1 MDKKRNALIS
11 VTDKTGVVEF
21 AQALAEAGV
30 VIYSTGGTAKLLQEN
45 NVPVTNISDLTE
57 FPEIMNGRVKTLH
70 PKVFGGILAKRNKK
84 EHLQE
89 AELHEIPLFDFI
101 IVNLYRFA
109 ETVSQTGVTLDKALE
124 NIDIGGVTLIRAAAK
139 NHQDVAIITSP
150 VQYAEVLAELKS
162 NKFVLS
168 LATKKKLGVAAFGV
182 TANYDAQ
189 IFNYLSE
196 TINGQDDFAEFY
208 IQPYKKK
215 DVLRYG
221 ENPHQRAAVYESSAG
236 CKTGLLTATQI
247 QGKALSYN
255 NYMDGDAA
263 WLITRSF
270 DDPTV
275 AVIKHANPCG
285 VASDSTLV
293 NAYRRA
299 LATDNVS
306 AFGGIVSLNREVDAD
321 TAGEISKIFTE
332 VIIAPGYSKGAL
344 EIFAEKKNLRLLE
357 MENFHGDPQKV
368 FETRCIDGGIL
379 VQDKDLNLDD
389 STKFEV
395 VSVRKPDQNE
405 WKNLIFGW
413 NIVRW
418 VKSNAV
424 IYVKDQQT
432 IGIGAGQMSRVDS
445 SRIAVEKA
453 GIAGLDLKGS
463 AVASDAFFPFAD
475 GVEAAAK
482 AGAVSVIQPGGSIRD
497 EEVIAAANKF
507 GMAMVFTKT
516 RHFRH

>member
-1 MDKKRNALIS
+1 MNTKRNALIS
-11 VTDKTGVVEF
+11 VTDKTGVVEL
-21 AQALAEAGV
+21 AQALSAADIA
-30 VIYSTGGTAKLLQEN
+30 IYSTGGTAKILQEN
-45 NVPVTNISDLTE
+45 NVPVTSISELTE

-70 PKVFGGILAKRNKK
+70 PKVFGGILAKREKSD
-84 EHLQE
+84 HLQE
-89 AELHEIPLFDFI
+89 ADANAIPLFDFI

-109 ETVSQTGVTLDKALE
+109 ETVSRLDVTLDTALE

-139 NHQDVAIITSP
+139 NHQDVAILTSP
-150 VQYAEVLAELKS
+150 LQYADVLAELKE

-168 LATKKKLGVAAFGV
+168 KETKKKLAVAAFAA

-189 IFNYLSE
+189 IYNYLSE
-196 TINGQDDFAEFY
+196 TIQTTDNFADFY
-208 IQPYKKK
+208 VQPYKKK

-221 ENPHQRAAVYESSAG
+221 ENPHQRAAVYEYSAG
-236 CKTGLLTATQI
+236 CKTGLLTAKQI

-263 WLITRSF
+263 WLIARGF
-270 DDPTV
+270 ENPTV
-275 AVIKHANPCG
+275 AIIKHANPCG
-285 VASDSTLV
+285 VASDTALV
-293 NAYRRA
+293 DAYRRA

-306 AFGGIVSLNREVDAD
+306 AFGGIVSLNREVDTD
-321 TAGEISKIFTE
+321 TASEICKIFTE
-332 VIIAPGYSKGAL
+332 VVIAPGYSQAAL
-344 EIFAEKKNLRLLE
+344 EIFSQKKNLRILA
-357 MENFHGDPQKV
+357 MENYHGEPQKV
-368 FETRCIDGGIL
+368 FETRCIDGGVL
-379 VQDKDLNLDD
+379 VQDKDLNPDD

-395 VSVRKPDQNE
+395 VSERQPDENE

-432 IGIGAGQMSRVDS
+432 VGIGAGQMSRVDS

-453 GIAGLDLKGS
+453 AIAGMELKGS

-475 GVEAAAK
+475 GVEAAAN
-482 AGAVSVIQPGGSIRD
+482 AGAISVIQPGGSIRD